1 MNDADRNPAPADG
14 TPEPAEDRTPVPI
27 EDTRFGAVTVH
38 QEGQDRL
45 EVVGEGIPRVTLE
58 RDPAAEVDP
67 QIAIGTR
74 DPAFLTLRVD
84 GREAVLKPAKGALSR
99 RSYRV
104 DVEYDGVSY
113 RLVPDSVPS
122 SRLTRDG
129 LHLGDFSSDGDEL
142 VIAEWREDADLRPAD
157 AAIGYA
163 LASAFG
169 TGGQP
174 MWMMIVD
181 GVSSALP

>member
-1 MNDADRNPAPADG
+1 MNDS
-14 TPEPAEDRTPVPI
+14 DRTPI
-27 EDTRFGAVTVH
+27 EDTRFGAIIVRQDG
-38 QEGQDRL
+38 QEAVQV
-45 EVVGEGIPRVTLE
+45 EGEGIPRVTLE
-58 RDPAAEVDP
+58 RDPGSEVDP
-67 QIAIGTR
+67 QTAIGTR
-74 DPAFLTLRVD
+74 DPAHLTMRID
-84 GREAVLKPAKGALSR
+84 GREVELKPAKGGVTR

-104 DVEYDGVSY
+104 DVEYEGALY

-129 LHLGDFSSDGDEL
+129 KHIGDFSSDGDEL
-142 VIAEWREDADLRPAD
+142 VLAEWQEDAELRPAD
-157 AAIGYA
+157 ASIGYA

-174 MWMMIVD
+174 MWMMIAD

>member
-1 MNDADRNPAPADG
+1 MTVNDMDRAPID
-14 TPEPAEDRTPVPI
+14 
-27 EDTRFGAVTVH
+27 DTLFGGVTVR
-38 QEGQDRL
+38 QDGQDRI
-45 EVVGEGIPRVTLE
+45 EVGGEGIPLAVLE
-58 RDPAAEVDP
+58 RSPTTEVDP

-74 DPAFLTLRVD
+74 DPALLTLSID
-84 GREAVLKPAKGALSR
+84 GREAGLMPAKGGLSR

-104 DVEYDGVSY
+104 DVTYDGSVY

-129 LHLGDFSSDGDEL
+129 THLGDFSCDGDEM
-142 VIAEWREDADLRPAD
+142 VIAEWREGAEVRPVDAS
-157 AAIGYA
+157 IGYA

-169 TGGQP
+169 TGAQP

-181 GVSSALP
+181 GVTSALP